1 MSGLKK
7 KRPADSGS
15 MHAVRPRAAMPTT
28 ARIHARGERRL
39 DLIVDFVHFVAKPMP
54 LSLLLDEAPR
64 RIAQIVG
71 ADVASLY
78 LLEGDGDELVL
89 RGNVGFP
96 QGARGVVRLAV
107 GEGITGMAVECM
119 RPISVIQ
126 ASEHERYRAFPE
138 LDEPRLRDLMRRYY
152 RGFAEVLVEIVKSVR
167 LPPDEIR
174 RRVRV
179 EGLDAARALIAG
191 GSPVLLV
198 AAHQCNWEW
207 MLLALTLELS
217 YPLDAAYKPLVD
229 PWAER
234 EMLKLR
240 TRFGSR
246 LVPAQGLLG
255 DIIKRGRTPR
265 AIALVADQEPRTS
278 EHKHWT
284 RFLNRDTAFY
294 VGAEEI
300 ARVTRFA
307 AFFVGMRRT
316 ARGHYAVTLSP
327 LAAPAEMLAAGE
339 LTERYVRFVEQQIRA
354 APADWPWSHK
364 RWKLKRSLYGRS

>member
-1 MSGLKK
+1 MTP
-7 KRPADSGS
+7 PAA
-15 MHAVRPRAAMPTT
+15 AV
-28 ARIHARGERRL
+28 
-39 DLIVDFVHFVAKPMP
+39 
-54 LSLLLDEAPR
+54 S
-64 RIAQIVG
+64 
-71 ADVASLY
+71 ASA
-78 LLEGDGDELVL
+78 
-89 RGNVGFP
+89 P
-96 QGARGVVRLAV
+96 QGADRSALWVRAIAALPWWVLYGVAHSLAWL
-107 GEGITGMAVECM
+107 AS
-119 RPISVIQ
+119 SVFPYRKQ
-126 ASEHERYRAFPE
+126 VVHENLSLAFPE

-307 AFFVGMRRT
+307 AFFVGMRRI
-316 ARGHYAVTLSP
+316 ARGHYAVTISP